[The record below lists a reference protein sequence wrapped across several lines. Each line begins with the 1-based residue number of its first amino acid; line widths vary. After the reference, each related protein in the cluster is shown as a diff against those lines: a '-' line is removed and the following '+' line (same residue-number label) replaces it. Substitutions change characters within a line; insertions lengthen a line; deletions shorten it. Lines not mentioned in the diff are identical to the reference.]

1 MKDVKG
7 YKSYERYS
15 ENMTLNDHLS
25 VDRTELANKRTL
37 LSYLRTVVSFIV
49 AAITLGQILVRKER
63 MYVLVILLVSAFIFK
78 VYGIYNYIKVA
89 RKLKSD
95 KYR

>member
-15 ENMTLNDHLS
+15 KNMTLNDHLS
-25 VDRTELANKRTL
+25 VDRTELANERTL

-49 AAITLGQILVRKER
+49 AAITLGQILVGKER
-63 MYVLVILLVSAFIFK
+63 MYVLVILLVSAFIFA

-89 RKLKSD
+89 RKLKFD